1 MPTLKSDLYV
11 ITLAK
16 KLVDYVLQATEKAP
30 KKFRY
35 SYLSKIENVS
45 LEIVMLLYEA
55 NDIRLDNPL
64 RREKQGSAVTKLKM
78 LDFLS
83 EEAMKNKCFLPNQ
96 YEVISRMIYDCNKS
110 LLSWM
115 KSDQNR
121 MASLQ

>member
-1 MPTLKSDLYV
+1 M
-11 ITLAK
+11 AK
-16 KLVDYVLQATEKAP
+16 KLVDYVLQASEKAP
-30 KKFRY
+30 KKYRY

-55 NDIRLDNPL
+55 NDIRLGNPL
-64 RREKQGSAVTKLKM
+64 RKEKQDAVLTKLRI

-83 EEAMKNKCFLPNQ
+83 EEAMKNKCFLSHQ
-96 YEVISRMIYDCNKS
+96 YEVISKMIYDCNRS

-121 MASLQ
+121 MSSLQ

>member
-1 MPTLKSDLYV
+1 MPTSKSDLYV

-16 KLVDYVLQATEKAP
+16 KLADYVLQATEKAP
-30 KKFRY
+30 KRFRY

-55 NDIRLDNPL
+55 NDTRLGNAM
-64 RREKQGSAVTKLKM
+64 RRKKQDCVVTRLKI

-83 EEAMKNKCFLPNQ
+83 EEAMKNKCFLSHQ
-96 YEVISRMIYDCNKS
+96 YEVISKMIYDCNKS

-115 KSDQNR
+115 KSDQER

>member
-1 MPTLKSDLYV
+1 M
-11 ITLAK
+11 AK
-16 KLVDYVLQATEKAP
+16 KLVDYILQASEKAP
-30 KKFRY
+30 KKYCY

-55 NDIRLDNPL
+55 NDIRLGDSL
-64 RREKQGSAVTKLKM
+64 RKEKQDAALTKLRI

-83 EEAMKNKCFLPNQ
+83 EEAMKNKCFLSHQ
-96 YEVISRMIYDCNKS
+96 YEVISKMIYDCNRS

-121 MASLQ
+121 MSSLQ